1 MIMARGGSKGVPG
14 KNIREIGG
22 LPLIAFKARAAQ
34 RSKYPSRIIISTD
47 YPEIQEVARRYG
59 VEVPFTRPADL
70 AGDTSTNFAVL
81 HHAMQHFESK
91 GEKFDPDFPIAAGRF
106 VE

>member
-1 MIMARGGSKGVPG
+1 MARGGSKGVPG